1 MKKKLII
8 FGGIALGALGIAWQ
22 QGLLG
27 GGNSASKSN
36 FVSSGGS
43 GIDVS
48 QLEGML
54 LKTIPYNYRS
64 SYVYGG
70 KRYEITSDKGWSA
83 LNSRVGNLIGKTI
96 ELDINIVNQIP
107 LGGSVSDTGQ
117 LIPR

>member
-54 LKTIPYNYRS
+54 LKTIPYNWKS
-64 SYVYGG
+64 SFIYNGR
-70 KRYEITSDKGWSA
+70 RYEIKSDKAWAA

-96 ELDINIVNQIP
+96 EMDINIVNQIP
-107 LGGSVSDTGQ
+107 LGGSVSDNGD
-117 LIPR
+117 LINT